1 VAEVGMREKY
11 MHVKLEEDGAIGKEN
26 VFFEY
31 KERER
36 EHKNTGTQACR

>member
-1 VAEVGMREKY
+1 MREKDMY
-11 MHVKLEEDGAIGKEN
+11 VKLEEEDGAIGKEN